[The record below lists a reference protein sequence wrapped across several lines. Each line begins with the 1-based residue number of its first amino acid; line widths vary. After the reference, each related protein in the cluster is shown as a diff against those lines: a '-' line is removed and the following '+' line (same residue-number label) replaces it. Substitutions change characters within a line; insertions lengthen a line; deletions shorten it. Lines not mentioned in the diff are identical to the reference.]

1 MKGILTPEEKQYL
14 RRISN
19 YLGSMGMQDGNI
31 EIEMDNQEEFD
42 YDNVDW
48 DYITHFTNNYNADIP
63 SGLIPILQKIMM
75 YCDNNN
81 LIKEPDYDD
90 MNYQRLEYDIDV
102 DSKKI
107 SFTRWW
113 SFYTRGEGSSVTWE
127 DEQGKAQFEHWEES
141 GVLEDLTIPDDGILT
156 VTYNGSGDSGYLE
169 SSFNETGD
177 GVPAA
182 MEDWCYRE
190 LSDNYSGWE
199 INEGSDGSFI
209 FNFHDMTIELIHTEN
224 IEDNASDTY
233 YEESF
238 ND

>member
-42 YDNVDW
+42 YDNVSW
-48 DYITHFTNNYNADIP
+48 DYVTHFTNNYNADIP
-63 SGLIPILQKIMM
+63 SGLIPILQKIMK
-75 YCDNNN
+75 YCDDNN
-81 LIKEPDYDD
+81 LIKEPFKDD
-90 MNYQRLEYDIDV
+90 MNYQRLEYDIDI

-107 SFTRWW
+107 NFTRLW
-113 SFYTRGEGSSVTWE
+113 SFYTRGDGSSLTWE
-127 DEQGKAQFEHWEES
+127 DESGKELFGNWEEA

-156 VTYNGSGDSGYLE
+156 VQYNGSGDSGYLE

-190 LSDNYSGWE
+190 LSNNYSGWE
-199 INEGSDGSFI
+199 INEGSDGQFI
-209 FNFHDMTIELIHTEN
+209 FNFHDMTIELVHTEN

>member
-1 MKGILTPEEKQYL
+1 MTI
-14 RRISN
+14 RI
-19 YLGSMGMQDGNI
+19 
-31 EIEMDNQEEFD
+31 
-42 YDNVDW
+42 
-48 DYITHFTNNYNADIP
+48 
-63 SGLIPILQKIMM
+63 
-75 YCDNNN
+75 
-81 LIKEPDYDD
+81 IKE
-90 MNYQRLEYDIDV
+90 
-102 DSKKI
+102 I

-127 DEQGKAQFEHWEES
+127 DEQGKSLFEHWEES
-141 GVLEDLTIPDDGILT
+141 GILEDLTIPDDGILI

-182 MEDWCYRE
+182 IEDWCYRE

-199 INEGSDGSFI
+199 INEGSDGQFI
-209 FNFHDMTIELIHTEN
+209 FNFHDMTIELVHTEN

>member
-42 YDNVDW
+42 YDNVSW
-48 DYITHFTNNYNADIP
+48 DYVTHFTNNYNADIP
-63 SGLIPILQKIMM
+63 SGLIPILQKIMK
-75 YCDNNN
+75 YCDDNN
-81 LIKEPDYDD
+81 LIKEPDTDD
-90 MNYQRLEYDIDV
+90 MNYQRLEYDIDI

-107 SFTRWW
+107 NFTRLW

-156 VTYNGSGDSGYLE
+156 VPYNGSGDSGYLE

-182 MEDWCYRE
+182 IEDWCYRE

>member
-31 EIEMDNQEEFD
+31 EIDMDNGWEFNYED
-42 YDNVDW
+42 VNW
-48 DYITHFTNNYNADIP
+48 DFVTHFTNNYNADIP
-63 SGLIPILQKIMM
+63 SGLIPILQKIMK
-75 YCDNNN
+75 YCDENN
-81 LIKEPDYDD
+81 LDKEHDEDI
-90 MNYQRLEYDIDV
+90 NYQRLEYDIDV

-107 SFTRWW
+107 SFNHWW
-113 SFYTRGEGSSVTWE
+113 SFYSKGEGSSVTWE
-127 DEQGKAQFEHWEES
+127 DEQGKDQFEHWEES
-141 GVLEDLTIPDDGILT
+141 GVFEDLTIPDDGILT
-156 VTYNGSGDSGYLE
+156 IQYNGSGDSGYLE
-169 SSFNETGD
+169 NSFNETSD
-177 GVPAA
+177 GVPASI
-182 MEDWCYRE
+182 EDWCYRE

-199 INEGSDGSFI
+199 INEGSDGQFI

>member
-31 EIEMDNQEEFD
+31 EIDMDNGAEFE
-42 YDNVDW
+42 YDDVDW
-48 DYITHFTNNYNADIP
+48 NYITHFTNNYNADIP
-63 SGLIPILQKIMM
+63 SGLIPILQKIMK
-75 YCDNNN
+75 YCADKN
-81 LIKEPDYDD
+81 LIKEHDEDI
-90 MNYQRLEYDIDV
+90 NYQRLEYDIDV

-107 SFTRWW
+107 SFNHWW
-113 SFYTRGEGSSVTWE
+113 SFYSRGEGSSVTWE
-127 DEQGKAQFEHWEES
+127 DESGKEIFEEWEES
-141 GVLEDLTIPDDGILT
+141 GVLEDLTIPDDGILR

-169 SSFNETGD
+169 SSFNETSD
-177 GVPAA
+177 GVPAEI
-182 MEDWCYRE
+182 EDWCYRE

-199 INEGSDGSFI
+199 INEGSDGEFI
-209 FNFHDMTIELIHTEN
+209 FNFHDMTVELIHTEN

>member
-31 EIEMDNQEEFD
+31 EIDMDNQEEFE

-63 SGLIPILQKIMM
+63 SGLIPILQKIMK
-75 YCDNNN
+75 YCDDNN
-81 LIKEPDYDD
+81 LIREPDNDD
-90 MNYQRLEYDIDV
+90 TNYQRLEYDIDV

-127 DEQGKAQFEHWEES
+127 DEQGKSLFEHWEES
-141 GVLEDLTIPDDGILT
+141 GILEDLTIPDDGILI

-182 MEDWCYRE
+182 IEDWCYRE

-199 INEGSDGSFI
+199 INEGSDGQFI
-209 FNFHDMTIELIHTEN
+209 FNFHDMTIELVHTEN

>member
-1 MKGILTPEEKQYL
+1 MK
-14 RRISN
+14 
-19 YLGSMGMQDGNI
+19 
-31 EIEMDNQEEFD
+31 
-42 YDNVDW
+42 
-48 DYITHFTNNYNADIP
+48 
-63 SGLIPILQKIMM
+63 
-75 YCDNNN
+75 YCDDNN
-81 LIKEPDYDD
+81 LIKEPFKDD
-90 MNYQRLEYDIDV
+90 MNYQRLEYDIDI

-107 SFTRWW
+107 NFTRLW
-113 SFYTRGEGSSVTWE
+113 SFYTRGDGSSLTWE
-127 DEQGKAQFEHWEES
+127 DESGKELFGNWEEA

-156 VTYNGSGDSGYLE
+156 VQYNGSGDSGYLE

-190 LSDNYSGWE
+190 LSNNYSGWE
-199 INEGSDGSFI
+199 INEGSDGQFI
-209 FNFHDMTIELIHTEN
+209 FNFHYMTIELVHTEN

>member
-31 EIEMDNQEEFD
+31 EIDMDNQEEFD

-127 DEQGKAQFEHWEES
+127 DEQGKSLFEHWEES
-141 GVLEDLTIPDDGILT
+141 GVLEDLTIPDDGILI

-177 GVPAA
+177 GVPAE

-199 INEGSDGSFI
+199 INEGSDGQFI
-209 FNFHDMTIELIHTEN
+209 FNFHDMTIELVHTEN

-238 ND
+238 NN

>member
-31 EIEMDNQEEFD
+31 EIDMDNQEEFD

-48 DYITHFTNNYNADIP
+48 DYITHFSNNYNADIP
-63 SGLIPILQKIMM
+63 SGLIPILQKIMK
-75 YCDNNN
+75 YCDDNN

-102 DSKKI
+102 DSKEI

-127 DEQGKAQFEHWEES
+127 DEQGKELFEHWEES
-141 GVLEDLTIPDDGILT
+141 GVLEDLTIPDDGILK

-182 MEDWCYRE
+182 IEDWCYRE

-199 INEGSDGSFI
+199 INEGSDGEFI
-209 FNFHDMTIELIHTEN
+209 FNFHDMTVELIHTEN
-224 IEDNASDTY
+224 IEDNASNTY

-238 ND
+238 NN

>member
-31 EIEMDNQEEFD
+31 EIDMDSQEEFE

-63 SGLIPILQKIMM
+63 SGLIPILQKIMK
-75 YCDNNN
+75 YCDDNN

-127 DEQGKAQFEHWEES
+127 DEQGKELFEEWEES
-141 GVLEDLTIPDDGILT
+141 GVLEDLTIPDDGILI

-182 MEDWCYRE
+182 IEDWCYRE

-199 INEGSDGSFI
+199 INEGSDGQFI
-209 FNFHDMTIELIHTEN
+209 FNFHDMTIELVHTEN

>member
-31 EIEMDNQEEFD
+31 EIDMDNQEEFD

-48 DYITHFTNNYNADIP
+48 DYITHFSNNYNADIP
-63 SGLIPILQKIMM
+63 SGLIPILQKIMK
-75 YCDNNN
+75 YCDDNN
-81 LIKEPDYDD
+81 LIKEPFMDD

-102 DSKKI
+102 DSKEI

-127 DEQGKAQFEHWEES
+127 DEQGKELFEHWEES
-141 GVLEDLTIPDDGILT
+141 GVLEDLTIPDDGILI

-177 GVPAA
+177 GVPSAI
-182 MEDWCYRE
+182 EDWCYRE

-199 INEGSDGSFI
+199 INEGSDGQFI
-209 FNFHDMTIELIHTEN
+209 FNFHDMTIELVHTEN

-238 ND
+238 NN

>member
-42 YDNVDW
+42 YDNVSW
-48 DYITHFTNNYNADIP
+48 DYVTHFTNNYNADIP
-63 SGLIPILQKIMM
+63 SGLIPILQKIMK
-75 YCDNNN
+75 YCDDNN

-90 MNYQRLEYDIDV
+90 MNYQRLEYDIDI

-107 SFTRWW
+107 NFTRLW

-127 DEQGKAQFEHWEES
+127 DEQGKAQFEHWEEI

-177 GVPAA
+177 GVPAT

>member
-1 MKGILTPEEKQYL
+1 MF
-14 RRISN
+14 
-19 YLGSMGMQDGNI
+19 QDGNI
-31 EIEMDNQEEFD
+31 EIDMDNQEEFE

-63 SGLIPILQKIMM
+63 SGLIPILQKIMK
-75 YCDNNN
+75 YCDDNN
-81 LIKEPDYDD
+81 LIREPDNDD
-90 MNYQRLEYDIDV
+90 TNYQRLEYDIDV

-127 DEQGKAQFEHWEES
+127 DEQGKSLFEHWEES
-141 GVLEDLTIPDDGILT
+141 GILEDLTIPDDGILI

-182 MEDWCYRE
+182 IEDWCYRE

-199 INEGSDGSFI
+199 INEGSDGQFI
-209 FNFHDMTIELIHTEN
+209 FNFHDMTIELVHTEN

>member
-31 EIEMDNQEEFD
+31 EIDMDNQEEFD

-141 GVLEDLTIPDDGILT
+141 GVLEDLTIPDDGILI

-182 MEDWCYRE
+182 IEDWCYRE

-199 INEGSDGSFI
+199 INEGSDGQFI
-209 FNFHDMTIELIHTEN
+209 FNFHDMTIELVHTEN

-238 ND
+238 NN

>member
-1 MKGILTPEEKQYL
+1 MKRILTPEEKQYL

-31 EIEMDNQEEFD
+31 EIDMDNQEEFE

-63 SGLIPILQKIMM
+63 SGLIPILQKIMK
-75 YCDNNN
+75 YCDDNN

-113 SFYTRGEGSSVTWE
+113 SFYTKGEGSSVTWE
-127 DEQGKAQFEHWEES
+127 DEQGKELFEHWEES
-141 GVLEDLTIPDDGILT
+141 GVLEDLTIPDDGILI

-182 MEDWCYRE
+182 IEDWCYRE

-199 INEGSDGSFI
+199 INEGSDGQFI
-209 FNFHDMTIELIHTEN
+209 FNFHDMTIELVHTEN

-238 ND
+238 NN

>member
-31 EIEMDNQEEFD
+31 EIDMDNQEEFD

-127 DEQGKAQFEHWEES
+127 DEQGKSLFEHWEES
-141 GVLEDLTIPDDGILT
+141 GILEDLTIPDDGILI

-182 MEDWCYRE
+182 IEDWCYRE

-199 INEGSDGSFI
+199 INEGSDGQFI
-209 FNFHDMTIELIHTEN
+209 FNFHDMTIELVHTEN

>member
-42 YDNVDW
+42 YDNVSW
-48 DYITHFTNNYNADIP
+48 DYVTHFTNNYNADIP
-63 SGLIPILQKIMM
+63 SGLIPILQKIMK
-75 YCDNNN
+75 YCDDNN
-81 LIKEPDYDD
+81 LIKEPDYDGMD
-90 MNYQRLEYDIDV
+90 YQRLEYDIDI

-107 SFTRWW
+107 NFTRLW
-113 SFYTRGEGSSVTWE
+113 SFYTRGDGSSLTWE
-127 DEQGKAQFEHWEES
+127 DESGKELFGNWEEA

-156 VTYNGSGDSGYLE
+156 VQYNGSGDSGYLE

-190 LSDNYSGWE
+190 LSNNYSGWE
-199 INEGSDGSFI
+199 INEGSDGQFI
-209 FNFHDMTIELIHTEN
+209 FNFHDMTIELVHTEN

>member
-42 YDNVDW
+42 YDNVSW
-48 DYITHFTNNYNADIP
+48 DYVTHFTNNYNADIP
-63 SGLIPILQKIMM
+63 SGLIPILQKIMK
-75 YCDNNN
+75 YCDDNN

-90 MNYQRLEYDIDV
+90 MNYQRLEYDIDI

-107 SFTRWW
+107 NFTRLW
-113 SFYTRGEGSSVTWE
+113 SFYTRGDGSSLTWE
-127 DEQGKAQFEHWEES
+127 DESGKELFGNWEEA

-156 VTYNGSGDSGYLE
+156 VQYNGSGDSGYLE

-190 LSDNYSGWE
+190 LSNNYSGWE
-199 INEGSDGSFI
+199 INEGSDGQFI
-209 FNFHDMTIELIHTEN
+209 FNFHDMTIELVHTEN

>member
-42 YDNVDW
+42 YDNVSW
-48 DYITHFTNNYNADIP
+48 DYVTHFTNNYNADIP
-63 SGLIPILQKIMM
+63 SGLIPILQKIMK
-75 YCDNNN
+75 YCDDNN
-81 LIKEPDYDD
+81 LIKEPFKDD
-90 MNYQRLEYDIDV
+90 MNYQRLEYDIDI

-107 SFTRWW
+107 NFTRLW

-190 LSDNYSGWE
+190 LSNNYSGWE
-199 INEGSDGSFI
+199 INEGSDGQFI
-209 FNFHDMTIELIHTEN
+209 FNFHDMTIELVHTEN

>member
-31 EIEMDNQEEFD
+31 EIDMDNQEEFE

-63 SGLIPILQKIMM
+63 SGLIPILQKIMK
-75 YCDNNN
+75 YCDDNN
-81 LIKEPDYDD
+81 LIREPDNDD
-90 MNYQRLEYDIDV
+90 TNYQRLEYDIDV

-113 SFYTRGEGSSVTWE
+113 SFYTRGEGSSVDWDGEDGKQMFEEWE
-127 DEQGKAQFEHWEES
+127 KD
-141 GVLEDLTIPDDGILT
+141 GVFEDLEIPNDGILT
-156 VTYNGSGDSGYLE
+156 VTYNGSGDSGYIE
-169 SSFNETGD
+169 SSFEETSD
-177 GVPAA
+177 GVPTTI
-182 MEDWCYRE
+182 EDWCYRE
-190 LSDNYSGWE
+190 LERNFGGWE
-199 INEGSDGSFI
+199 INEGSDGKFI
-209 FNFHDMTIELIHTEN
+209 FNFHDMTIELVHTEN

>member
-31 EIEMDNQEEFD
+31 EIDMDNQEEFE

-63 SGLIPILQKIMM
+63 SGLIPILQKIMK
-75 YCDNNN
+75 YCDDNN

-127 DEQGKAQFEHWEES
+127 DEQGKVLFEEWEES
-141 GVLEDLTIPDDGILT
+141 GVLEDLTIPDDGILI

-182 MEDWCYRE
+182 IEDWCYRE

-199 INEGSDGSFI
+199 INEGSDGQFI
-209 FNFHDMTIELIHTEN
+209 FNFHDMTIELVHTEN

>member
-31 EIEMDNQEEFD
+31 EIDMDNGWQFNYED
-42 YDNVDW
+42 VNW
-48 DYITHFTNNYNADIP
+48 DFVTHFTNNYNADIP
-63 SGLIPILQKIMM
+63 SGLIPILQKIMK
-75 YCDNNN
+75 YCDEHN
-81 LIKEPDYDD
+81 LIKENDEDI
-90 MNYQRLEYDIDV
+90 NYQRLEYDIDV

-107 SFTRWW
+107 SFNHWW
-113 SFYTRGEGSSVTWE
+113 SFYSKGEGSSVTWE
-127 DEQGKAQFEHWEES
+127 DEQGKEQFEHWEES
-141 GVLEDLTIPDDGILT
+141 GVFEDLTIPDDGILT
-156 VTYNGSGDSGYLE
+156 IQYNGSGDSGYLE
-169 SSFNETGD
+169 NSFNETSD
-177 GVPAA
+177 GVPASI
-182 MEDWCYRE
+182 EDWCYRE

-199 INEGSDGSFI
+199 INEGSDGQFI

>member
-31 EIEMDNQEEFD
+31 EIDMDNGWEFNYED
-42 YDNVDW
+42 VNW
-48 DYITHFTNNYNADIP
+48 DFVTYFTNNYNADIP
-63 SGLIPILQKIMM
+63 SGLIPILQKIMK
-75 YCDNNN
+75 YCDENN
-81 LIKEPDYDD
+81 LIKEHDEDI
-90 MNYQRLEYDIDV
+90 NYQRLEYDIDV

-107 SFTRWW
+107 SFNHWW
-113 SFYTRGEGSSVTWE
+113 SFYSRGEGSSVTWE
-127 DEQGKAQFEHWEES
+127 DEQGKELFEEWEES
-141 GVLEDLTIPDDGILT
+141 GVFEDLTIPDDGILT
-156 VTYNGSGDSGYLE
+156 IQYNGSGDSGYLE
-169 SSFNETGD
+169 NSFNETSD
-177 GVPAA
+177 GVPASI
-182 MEDWCYRE
+182 EDWCYRE

-199 INEGSDGSFI
+199 INEGSDGQFI

>member
-14 RRISN
+14 RRVSN

-31 EIEMDNQEEFD
+31 EIDMDNGAEFE
-42 YDNVDW
+42 YDDVDW
-48 DYITHFTNNYNADIP
+48 NYITHFTNNYNADIP
-63 SGLIPILQKIMM
+63 SGLIPILQKIMK
-75 YCDNNN
+75 YCGDKN
-81 LIKEPDYDD
+81 LIKGHDEDI
-90 MNYQRLEYDIDV
+90 NYQRLEYDIDV

-107 SFTRWW
+107 SFNHWW
-113 SFYTRGEGSSVTWE
+113 SFYGRGEGSSVTWE
-127 DEQGKAQFEHWEES
+127 DESGKEIFEEWEEA
-141 GVLEDLTIPDDGILT
+141 GVLEDLTIPDDGILR

-169 SSFNETGD
+169 SSFNETSD
-177 GVPAA
+177 GVPAEI
-182 MEDWCYRE
+182 EDWCYRE

-199 INEGSDGSFI
+199 INEGSDGEFI
-209 FNFHDMTIELIHTEN
+209 FNFHDMTVELIHTEN

>member
-42 YDNVDW
+42 YENVDW
-48 DYITHFTNNYNADIP
+48 DYVTHFTNNYNADIP
-63 SGLIPILQKIMM
+63 SGLIPILQKIMK
-75 YCDNNN
+75 YCDDNN
-81 LIKEPDYDD
+81 LIKEPFMDD

-102 DSKKI
+102 DSKEI

-127 DEQGKAQFEHWEES
+127 DEQGKELFEHWEES
-141 GVLEDLTIPDDGILT
+141 GVLEDLTIPDDGILK

-182 MEDWCYRE
+182 IEDWCYRE

-199 INEGSDGSFI
+199 INEGSDGEFI
-209 FNFHDMTIELIHTEN
+209 FNFHDMTVELIHTEN
-224 IEDNASDTY
+224 IEDNASNTY

-238 ND
+238 NN

>member
-42 YDNVDW
+42 YDNVAW
-48 DYITHFTNNYNADIP
+48 DYVTHFTNNYNADIP
-63 SGLIPILQKIMM
+63 SGLIPILQKIMK
-75 YCDNNN
+75 YCDDNN
-81 LIKEPDYDD
+81 LIKEPFKDD
-90 MNYQRLEYDIDV
+90 MNYQRLEYDIDI

-107 SFTRWW
+107 NFTRLW
-113 SFYTRGEGSSVTWE
+113 SFYTRGDGSSLTWE
-127 DEQGKAQFEHWEES
+127 DESGKELFGNWEEA

-156 VTYNGSGDSGYLE
+156 VQYNGSGDSGYLE

-199 INEGSDGSFI
+199 INEGSDGQFI
-209 FNFHDMTIELIHTEN
+209 FNFHDMTIELVHTEN